1 MKFGPILAWSR
12 GRPQRYTLG
21 PVLPILAALIL
32 GTATA
37 CSPTTPT
44 ASSPSTGPN
53 PTITV
58 PYEMPVTIAIT
69 GIPDDQTL
77 ALLDE
82 QIARF
87 EQENPDILVEVVKAP
102 RDSAAR
108 HDAFAARLAEGD
120 NTRDIYI
127 LDPTWLAEFEANGWL
142 APLDERA
149 GQQGLALS
157 ESFSSTLEANT
168 IEGQLVALPWAVDGG
183 LSLALS
189 PYSLHPEQAFRFM
202 AFLAGY

>member
-102 RDSAAR
+102 RTSSER

-168 IEGQLVALPWAVDGG
+168 IEGQLIALPWAVDGG

-189 PYSLHPEQAFRFM
+189 PHSLFPEQAFRFM